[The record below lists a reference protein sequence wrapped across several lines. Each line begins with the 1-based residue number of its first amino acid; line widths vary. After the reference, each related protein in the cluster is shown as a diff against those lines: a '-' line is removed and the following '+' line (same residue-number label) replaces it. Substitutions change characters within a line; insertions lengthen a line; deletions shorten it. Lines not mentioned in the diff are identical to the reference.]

1 VGALTGETA
10 TIFLHEETRGDFVR
24 RTTNIR
30 KPDGERA
37 VGTLLGSTSAAFAPV
52 MAGRTYRGEAVILG
66 RPYRTVYQPIL
77 APTGKVLGILYVG
90 VSTEA
95 IAAAKA
101 NLVRDALAAGGL
113 SMIVGAVALAVVAIS
128 LLRPVPRLTRVMV
141 ALGRGEPNVVVPYLG
156 RRDDVG
162 AMAAS
167 LEAFREAG
175 EAAARTRRDVSV
187 DTARRLRD
195 ELGEVVRGLQARAAA
210 LAEDARTVDAAARTA
225 SEASEEAADAARESA
240 ENTHGIAGAAEELS
254 RSIEEI
260 ANQTDTTR
268 RAVGEAE
275 AETATADARVGELVV
290 TANAIG
296 SVLELI
302 EAIARQTNLLALN
315 ATIEAAR
322 AGEAGRGFAVVAAEV
337 KGLAGQTSEATG
349 RIAAQI
355 EEVRLA
361 ADAAVTAVRSI
372 RRSVGAVGE
381 VTHGVAAAVE
391 EQHAAT
397 REIARTIQ
405 SVSGLSGRTMA
416 GIERSHTAAD
426 GTREVA
432 AHLLAIA
439 DEVAGDTGRLDERMR
454 GLAAAL
460 EAA

>member
-1 VGALTGETA
+1 FDDAL
-10 TIFLHEETRGDFVR
+10 GDFVR

-37 VGTLLGSTSAAFAPV
+37 VGTVLGTESAAFGPV
-52 MAGRTYRGEAVILG
+52 MAGRAYRGEAVILG
-66 RPYRTVYQPIL
+66 RPYRTLYQPIRAL
-77 APTGKVLGILYVG
+77 TGEVLGILYVG

-101 NLVRDALAAGGL
+101 SLVRDALRAGGL
-113 SMIVGAVALAVVAIS
+113 SMLVGAAALAIVAIS

-141 ALGRGEPNVVVPYLG
+141 ALRRGEPNVVVPYLG
-156 RRDDVG
+156 RRDDIG

-167 LEAFREAG
+167 LEAFREAVDS
-175 EAAARTRRDVSV
+175 AARARREVSI
-187 DTARRLRD
+187 DTAKRLRD
-195 ELGEVVRGLQARAAA
+195 ELGEVVRGLRARAIA
-210 LAEDARTVDAAARTA
+210 LAEDARRVDEAARTA
-225 SEASEEAADAARESA
+225 SGASEQAAAAARESA
-240 ENTHGIAGAAEELS
+240 AGTQGIAGAAEELG

-260 ANQTDTTR
+260 ANQAATTR
-268 RAVGEAE
+268 RAVDEAE
-275 AETATADARVGELVV
+275 QETATADARVGELVA

-296 SVLELI
+296 SVLEMI

-337 KGLAGQTSEATG
+337 KALAGQTSEATR
-349 RIAAQI
+349 RIGAQI
-355 EEVRLA
+355 EEVRVA
-361 ADAAVTAVRSI
+361 ADAAVTAVRAI
-372 RRSVGAVGE
+372 RRSVGAVDE

-405 SVSGLSGRTMA
+405 SVSGHSGRTMA
-416 GIERSHTAAD
+416 GIERGHSAAGD
-426 GTREVA
+426 TREIA
-432 AHLLAIA
+432 ANLLAVA
-439 DEVAGDTGRLDERMR
+439 DEVAADTTRLDDRMV